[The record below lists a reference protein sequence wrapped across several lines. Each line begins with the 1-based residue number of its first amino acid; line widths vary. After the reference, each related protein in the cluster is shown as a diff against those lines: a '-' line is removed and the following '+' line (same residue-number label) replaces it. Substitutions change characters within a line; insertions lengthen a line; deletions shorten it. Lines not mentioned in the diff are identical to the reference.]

1 MQQMEREGGKEI
13 MMSNFNHRYSQFS
26 NDYDRQ
32 LQQQNADDD
41 LGGFDDY
48 GHNFFNNVNGITTT
62 PFKPTSG
69 GGTSTN
75 SSPTSSPGS
84 RGFIE
89 HPVSKF
95 DTLAGVAIKY
105 GVEVADIKK
114 KNGLVTDHQMFA
126 LKTLRIPHPG
136 RHPPSPCL
144 SSGADTPGGNNLD
157 HTPFQRGYTDLLD
170 SFQTLRPKSSSGRK
184 ASPAMTSLQGYY
196 GISSPADLRLSPDT
210 NPPLNH
216 HRKSRSYVNVLLD
229 ENNAADGDSMV
240 RRRQKSEADFPNMLM
255 REENG
260 NGSASVSAGKT
271 GGKGL
276 ALRPKS
282 ANRSGLISELEAAVA
297 SAGSLS
303 PNKPAGAGGDPADV
317 ADLVASV
324 RKSSSTSSLN
334 ETDGSGGS
342 FPWPTPKWNLKAD
355 LQALSAAAIARP
367 IFDGLPK
374 PLSGWRNKAAVD

>member
-1 MQQMEREGGKEI
+1 MEREGTKEI
-13 MMSNFNHRYSQFS
+13 MMSNCNHRYSQFS

-32 LQQQNADDD
+32 LQNADDD
-41 LGGFDDY
+41 LGGFDNY
-48 GHNFFNNVNGITTT
+48 SHNFFNNANGSTT
-62 PFKPTSG
+62 PFKPSSG

-75 SSPTSSPGS
+75 SSPTTSPVS

-126 LKTLRIPHPG
+126 LKTLRIPLPG

-144 SSGADTPGGNNLD
+144 SSGAENSGGSNLD
-157 HTPFQRGYTDLLD
+157 HSPLDRGYTDLLD

-184 ASPAMTSLQGYY
+184 ASPAMTSLHGYY
-196 GISSPADLRLSPDT
+196 GLPSPADLRVSPDT
-210 NPPLNH
+210 NPPLTH

-229 ENNAADGDSMV
+229 ESNAADGDSMV

-255 REENG
+255 REENS
-260 NGSASVSAGKT
+260 NGSASVSAGKA

-276 ALRPKS
+276 ALRAKS
-282 ANRSGLISELEAAVA
+282 ASRSALIAELEAAA
-297 SAGSLS
+297 AAGSLS
-303 PNKPAGAGGDPADV
+303 PNKPAGAGGDPADIG
-317 ADLVASV
+317 DLVSAV

-342 FPWPTPKWNLKAD
+342 FTWPTPKWSLKAD